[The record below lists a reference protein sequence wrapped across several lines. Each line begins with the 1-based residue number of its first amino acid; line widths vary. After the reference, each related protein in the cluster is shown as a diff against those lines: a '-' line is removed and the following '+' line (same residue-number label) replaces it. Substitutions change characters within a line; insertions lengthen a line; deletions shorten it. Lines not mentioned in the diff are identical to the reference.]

1 MPTVISVADVAALEN
16 NRGSRSVLWADHL
29 VGRSPEAAL
38 KLDNPSVS
46 WRHASLRWTGQ
57 VWELQ
62 DLGSLN
68 GTFLDGAR
76 IAAGARVAL
85 RVGARLRFGGG
96 DVEWL
101 LADGDPPGAVAVALD
116 DGSRITPC
124 DGMLA
129 LPDADH
135 PELSIHRRVDGSWLA
150 ESSERVWTP
159 ECDEVVMAGGRR
171 FRFEPGGV
179 VFATAAGA
187 ERLPTPATIELE
199 FAVTRNEEQVEITI
213 VHGSDRQALR
223 PRAHTYLL
231 LTLARLRLRDQADA
245 ELPITSHGW
254 VDQQRLLKM
263 LATSAPQLALDVY
276 RARRQF
282 GDAGV
287 FDAAQLI
294 ERRTVSRELRIGV
307 SALSVSVV

>member
-1 MPTVISVADVAALEN
+1 MAALES
-16 NRGSRSVLWADHL
+16 NRGTRCVLWADHL

-38 KLDNPSVS
+38 KLENPSVS

-76 IAAGARVAL
+76 IAAGARVPL
-85 RVGARLRFGGG
+85 RIGARLRFGGG

-101 LADGDPPGAVAVALD
+101 LADCAPPGAVAVALD
-116 DGSRITPC
+116 DGTRVTPR
-124 DGMLA
+124 DGLIA
-129 LPDADH
+129 LPDVDH
-135 PELSIHRRVDGSWLA
+135 PEISIHRRIDGTWLA

-159 ECDEVVMAGGRR
+159 ECDEVVVANGRR

-179 VFATAAGA
+179 VFATAATVLDL
-187 ERLPTPATIELE
+187 LPTPGTIALE
-199 FAVTRNEEQVEITI
+199 FAVARNEEQVDITI
-213 VHGSDRQALR
+213 VHGDNRQTLR
-223 PRAHTYLL
+223 ARAHTYLL
-231 LTLARLRLRDQADA
+231 LTLARLRLRDQADP
-245 ELPITSHGW
+245 ELPPTSHGW

-263 LATSAPQLALDVY
+263 LATTAPQLALDVY
-276 RARRQF
+276 RARRQLA
-282 GDAGV
+282 DAGV
-287 FDAAQLI
+287 VDSAQLI

-307 SALSVSVV
+307 SALHVRVV

>member
-1 MPTVISVADVAALEN
+1 MVSVAGVAALES
-16 NRGSRSVLWADHL
+16 NRGARCDLWADHL
-29 VGRSPEAAL
+29 VGRAPEAAL
-38 KLDNPSVS
+38 KLENPSVS

-76 IAAGARVAL
+76 IATGARVAL
-85 RVGARLRFGGG
+85 RIGARLRFGGG
-96 DVEWL
+96 DIEWL
-101 LADGDPPGAVAVALD
+101 LSDCAPPGAAAVALD
-116 DGSRITPC
+116 DGARITPC
-124 DGMLA
+124 DGLIA
-129 LPDADH
+129 LPDAEH
-135 PELSIHRRVDGSWLA
+135 PELSIHRRLDGTWLA

-159 ECDEVVMAGGRR
+159 ECDEVVVAGGRR

-179 VFATAAGA
+179 VTATAAGA
-187 ERLPTPATIELE
+187 ERLPTPSTIALE
-199 FAVTRNEEQVEITI
+199 FAVSRNEEQVDITI
-213 VHGSDRQALR
+213 LHREQRQTLR

-231 LTLARLRLRDQADA
+231 LTLARVRLNDQADP
-245 ELPITSHGW
+245 ELPPTSHGW

-263 LATSAPQLALDVY
+263 LATNAPQLALDVY

-282 GDAGV
+282 ADAGV
-287 FDAAQLI
+287 CDSAQLI

-307 SALSVSVV
+307 SALHVRVV